1 MQLQL
6 IEGNI
11 GIMLQFVGLSTLGIS
26 TLLFLIE
33 WTNPFNK
40 HANKKIHKKK
50 NSTHEKQ
57 WFFDVEEKIA

>member
-26 TLLFLIE
+26 TLLLTIE
-33 WTNPFNK
+33 CTGVFKKHTNN
-40 HANKKIHKKK
+40 KIHKKK
-50 NSTHEKQ
+50 SKHNKQ
-57 WFFDVEEKIA
+57 WFFDVGEKIA

>member
-11 GIMLQFVGLSTLGIS
+11 GVLLQFIGLSTIGIS
-26 TLLFLIE
+26 TLLLIIT

-40 HANKKIHKKK
+40 HVNNKIHKKK
-50 NSTHEKQ
+50 NSIHKKQ

>member
-26 TLLFLIE
+26 TLLLLIK

-40 HANKKIHKKK
+40 HTNKKIHKKK
-50 NSTHEKQ
+50 LKHKKQ

>member
-26 TLLFLIE
+26 TLLLLIK
-33 WTNPFNK
+33 WTGVFDK
-40 HANKKIHKKK
+40 HTNKKIHKKK
-50 NSTHEKQ
+50 NSIHKKQ